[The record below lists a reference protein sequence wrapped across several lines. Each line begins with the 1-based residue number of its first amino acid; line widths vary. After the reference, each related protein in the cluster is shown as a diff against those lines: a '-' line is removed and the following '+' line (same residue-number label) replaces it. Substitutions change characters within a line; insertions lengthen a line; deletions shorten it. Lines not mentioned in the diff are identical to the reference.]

1 MKNLELEELLLAAL
15 VGVTLMAYFL
25 YFALY

>member
-1 MKNLELEELLLAAL
+1 MNHELEELLLAAL